1 MINLDKAAVV
11 VVAEEANTAVEALIS
26 AYVAHL
32 RFSAEA
38 IEGIRKSG
46 LPISQHRRLIGQ
58 LLSAQTAAA
67 DWLKHTEAAISTLQV
82 IHKHSNQAEVDAGCP
97 TPWRDQFFTTGEIS
111 EFETHDQ

>member
-11 VVAEEANTAVEALIS
+11 VVAAEANTTVETLTS

-46 LPISQHRRLIGQ
+46 LPISQRRRLIGQ

-82 IHKHSNQAEVDAGCP
+82 IQKHSNQAEVDAGCAA
-97 TPWRDQFFTTGEIS
+97 PWSNQFFTTGEIS
-111 EFETHDQ
+111 EFKTHDK